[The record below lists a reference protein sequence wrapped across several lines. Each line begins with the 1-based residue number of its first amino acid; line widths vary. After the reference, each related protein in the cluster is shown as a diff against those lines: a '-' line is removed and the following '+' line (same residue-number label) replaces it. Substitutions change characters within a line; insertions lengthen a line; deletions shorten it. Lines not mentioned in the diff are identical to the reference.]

1 MRSSKRIRS
10 RPNKK
15 SLKKRVYKKR
25 ISRKGVNKKRSINKR
40 ITKKKGLVRK
50 KVSKKKMKGGTKK
63 FSFFKKRNRNNNN
76 ETKREEPRYERK
88 ESRYERFKRLDTKVT
103 YKNEKY
109 YLNPGP
115 GRRAEDYLDPD
126 PGQEP
131 QRFLYSFIEEYFGD
145 DMENLKVNKT
155 DQHEKLEKE
164 LQDFIED
171 CINSERTNE
180 SKYVIYYQDGCC
192 EEIYLFVFNYKKQNI
207 ENTDDL
213 QENKEDIN
221 KHFFIQIYPKFGFNF
236 KEYSG
241 IGTDQESIIRNFSD
255 HPERFGKYFN
265 KVKLITEE
273 QYNSIIDKA
282 EKLKNEYKK
291 LRLEIDSGL
300 KADWI
305 SKWRNNTGVRYR

>member
-1 MRSSKRIRS
+1 
-10 RPNKK
+10 
-15 SLKKRVYKKR
+15 
-25 ISRKGVNKKRSINKR
+25 
-40 ITKKKGLVRK
+40 
-50 KVSKKKMKGGTKK
+50 MKGGGSKR
-63 FSFFKKRNRNNNN
+63 FSFFKNRNRNKNN

-88 ESRYERFKRLDTKVT
+88 VPSYEMLRRLDK
-103 YKNEKY
+103 KLLIEGDEY

-131 QRFLYSFIEEYFGD
+131 QRFLYSFIGKYFGD

-155 DQHEKLEKE
+155 DQHEKQEKE

-255 HPERFGKYFN
+255 DPGNFKKYFN

-282 EKLKNEYKK
+282 EELKNEYKK

-300 KADWI
+300 KADLI
-305 SKWRNNTGVRYR
+305 SKWNDNTGVRYR